1 MSGVPP
7 FQWEN
12 DLSAIVGLTI
22 SEFRFAVSF
31 FLSVFISWCWR
42 FVPTSQGRHLYAVV
56 TGFCLIYYP
65 FGNGCFHAL
74 VPSTLTYAIMRY
86 MRPQAASLA
95 WFINFCYLIA
105 CHVSSASGTAWKEG
119 HMDFTGAQMVLTLK
133 MISAA
138 VCYHDG
144 LMPAQE
150 LTPYQESRKLVAM
163 PSPLEW
169 LSYIFASGNLLA
181 GPFFELRDYRDYIQR
196 QGAWDGGFPSG
207 LVPGV
212 VRLLKALL
220 CMAFHLRMTQGFNA
234 STLESAWYY
243 SQPLWSRIVV
253 LYLVPTI
260 YRYKYYFAWA
270 VAESGLT
277 VSGFNYN
284 GKSDRRTYQWD
295 RYVNTRIRHVE
306 FQTSLAKLPEHWN
319 VCTGLFLRQYVY
331 ERLTVK
337 GKPPTFFTLIVT
349 QLVSG
354 IWHGLF
360 PGYVLFFISSAL
372 MFQSSK
378 VLYRYERN
386 WPKQVQNFPLWVVA
400 KWAYTAF
407 CLNYCASAFMILTFK
422 ESLAVWRSISFLGH
436 FLMIALILVSIVLP
450 PRSPKKSMP
459 AVKDEQHQQKP
470 ESQPSLK
477 TNWAADTHTA
487 RTAPAAR

>member
-12 DLSAIVGLTI
+12 DLSAIIGLTV
-22 SEFRFAVSF
+22 SEFRFAISF

-42 FVPTSQGRHLYAVV
+42 FVPTSQGRHIYAVV

-95 WFINFCYLIA
+95 WLINFCYLIA

-150 LTPYQESRKLVAM
+150 LTPYQEARKLVAM

-196 QGAWDGGFPSG
+196 QGAWAGAFPSG
-207 LVPGV
+207 LLPGV

-284 GKSDRRTYQWD
+284 GKSDRGSYQWD

-436 FLMIALILVSIVLP
+436 FLMIALILVSVVATKNP
-450 PRSPKKSMP
+450 QEVH
-459 AVKDEQHQQKP
+459 ACCQ
-470 ESQPSLK
+470 
-477 TNWAADTHTA
+477 T
-487 RTAPAAR
+487 